1 MPVSDKE
8 TLMRE
13 VAIVGA
19 GIIKFDKYPQKGI
32 KDLVRE
38 PVELALK
45 DAGID
50 SKKIEAAYVG
60 SAAPGIM
67 TGQEQIKAQVT
78 LSAMGID
85 TIPMYNIENACASSS
100 SALHLAWTAVGAGLY
115 DIVLVV
121 GFEKLYDDNKLKS
134 FLALGSA
141 VDIENVGKYLADFE
155 AKQKSKVKIL
165 SGDAG
170 KSKSIFMD
178 MYAYYTSLYTE
189 KYGLT
194 QMHFAKLSVKSHK
207 NGANNP
213 HAMYQKEM
221 TIEEVLGSGD
231 VAYPLTRA
239 MCSPVCDGSAAVIVC
254 AKDRVSQ
261 FRTKPVWIAGSVV
274 GSGKISDEIGDTLT
288 KRLGPRLF
296 ESSGIGPK
304 DIDVIEV
311 HDATTPSEIITLIE
325 LGIVKGEESPEWIDK
340 GYLEVNGKKPSNTS
354 GGLVTKGHPIGAT
367 GLAQIHEIVTQLRG
381 QAGKRQVKNPKI
393 GMTHNGG
400 GILGVDAAAM
410 ALHMLKV

>member
-1 MPVSDKE
+1 
-8 TLMRE
+8 MRE

-19 GIIKFDKYPQKGI
+19 GMIKFDRHPEMGI

-38 PVELALK
+38 SVESAMK
-45 DAGID
+45 DAGMD

-85 TIPMYNIENACASSS
+85 TIPMYNVENACASSS

-115 DIVLVV
+115 DCVLVV
-121 GFEKLYDDNKLKS
+121 GFEKLYDRDKLKS

-141 VDIENVGKYLADFE
+141 VDIEMVDKFLEDFE
-155 AKQKSKVKIL
+155 KKQKSDVKIL
-165 SGDAG
+165 SEDSG

-178 MYAYYTSLYTE
+178 MYAYYTRLYTE
-189 KYGLT
+189 KYGLN
-194 QMHFAKLSVKSHK
+194 QEHFAKLSVKSHK
-207 NGANNP
+207 NGAVNP

-221 TIEEVLGSGD
+221 TLEEVLNSGD
-231 VAYPLTRA
+231 ISYPLTRA

-254 AKDRVSQ
+254 SKERASQ
-261 FRTKPVWIAGSVV
+261 FTTKPVWIVGSVI

-288 KRLGPRLF
+288 KRLGPRLY
-296 ESSGIGPK
+296 ESSGLGPG
-304 DIDVIEV
+304 DIDIIEV
-311 HDATTPSEIITLIE
+311 HDATSPSEIITLIE
-325 LGIVKGEESPEWIDK
+325 LGIVKGDDAPEWIDK
-340 GYLEVNGKKPSNTS
+340 GYLEINGKIPSNTS

-367 GLAQIHEIVTQLRG
+367 GLGQIHEIIMQLRG
-381 QAGKRQVKNPKI
+381 TAGKRQVSNPKV

-410 ALHMLKV
+410 ALHMLKI